1 VGARVDV
8 DALPVSDATRAAAGA
23 LRVDP
28 LGWALSGGED
38 YELLFTARPEWEGL
52 LAGLVRRLRVPV
64 TRIGSVR
71 PAREGIRL
79 LTPEGRYR
87 PLPPAAFEH
96 FRKSGR

>member
-1 VGARVDV
+1 
-8 DALPVSDATRAAAGA
+8 
-23 LRVDP
+23 
-28 LGWALSGGED
+28 GGED